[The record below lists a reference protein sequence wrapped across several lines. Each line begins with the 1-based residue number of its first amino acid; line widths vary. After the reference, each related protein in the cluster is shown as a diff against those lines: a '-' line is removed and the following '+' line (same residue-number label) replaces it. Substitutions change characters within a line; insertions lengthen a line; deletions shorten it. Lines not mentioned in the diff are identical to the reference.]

1 MKAMPD
7 QLTKKGSKYVFV
19 HSHSIVKALVMPS
32 QKLIQPLLASELGSI
47 LGCFV
52 VTNRKVVLGKGSS
65 SKCNSNSSCPFFL
78 CFEVA

>member
-1 MKAMPD
+1 MPD
-7 QLTKKGSKYVFV
+7 QLAKKGLKYMSV

-52 VTNRKVVLGKGSS
+52 VVASRKVSGKGSS
-65 SKCNSNSSCPFFL
+65 NKYDRNSCCSFFL